1 MLSTKVVTVSRSFP
15 RNSYAISR
23 VFRSTQRVP
32 EATLKIFEKKFRYF
46 HMYLG
51 IFRVLLEEFRNKFLN
66 WLQKLGN
73 ASEIK

>member
-32 EATLKIFEKKFRYF
+32 EATLKIFEKKRTFSYVPRD
-46 HMYLG
+46 LSG
-51 IFRVLLEEFRNKFLN
+51 IIRRVPEQVFKLAAKTWKCVRN
-66 WLQKLGN
+66 
-73 ASEIK
+73 